1 MTWFKNN
8 SYAIVKMMIYQF
20 GVAILGIILT
30 FATIEKD
37 SLMLMV
43 SIYTVVFYVI
53 LLYMMTWEIGAKE
66 RIRADAGIVRFDRF
80 DGIKLSLCANIP
92 NFLILLL
99 YFIGFLFG
107 VVLAEHGWAQGMVAV
122 MHTVGI
128 VWESMYTGIIR
139 SLIPDAASSLS
150 GWYVLA
156 YALTPLPSILAS
168 ALGYGLGSR
177 NKRIFGKLTGKKKP

>member
-8 SYAIVKMMIYQF
+8 SYTIAKMMIYQF
-20 GVAILGIILT
+20 GVAVLGIILT
-30 FATIEKD
+30 FATIERD

-43 SIYTVVFYVI
+43 SVYTVAFYI
-53 LLYMMTWEIGAKE
+53 LLLYTMMWEIGAKE
-66 RIRADAGIVRFDRF
+66 RIRADAGIVRFNRF
-80 DGIKLSLCANIP
+80 DGLKLSLCANIP

-107 VVLAEHGWAQGMVAV
+107 VLLAEQAWAQGMVAV

-128 VWESMYTGIIR
+128 IWESMYTGIIR
-139 SLIPDAASSLS
+139 SLVPDTASALS

-156 YALTPLPSILAS
+156 YALTPLPAIFAS
-168 ALGYGLGSR
+168 CFGYLMGSH
-177 NKRIFGKLTGKKKP
+177 NKRIFGKLTEKKKP

>member
-37 SLMLMV
+37 NLMLMV
-43 SIYTVVFYVI
+43 SIYTVAFYI
-53 LLYMMTWEIGAKE
+53 LLLYTMTWEIGAKE
-66 RIRADAGIVRFDRF
+66 RIRADAGLVRFDRF
-80 DGIKLSLCANIP
+80 DGLKLSLCANIP

-139 SLIPDAASSLS
+139 CLIPDTASALS

-156 YALTPLPSILAS
+156 YALTPLP
-168 ALGYGLGSR
+168 ALLTSCFGYLMGSH
-177 NKRIFGKLTGKKKP
+177 NKRIFGKLTEKKKP